1 MPRPP
6 RIHNTTPKKT
16 FVCAQCNGK
25 FRSKAGRTR
34 HINAKHSGLHMNSPE
49 EADLSDISSYL
60 STSSTHIFDSPTR
73 NLNSDALNF
82 GAASGNENYFG
93 NIDSDTPPLSP
104 LRDRDTASTSM
115 PVEYHPYLNGKMNS
129 NLWHL

>member
-1 MPRPP
+1 
-6 RIHNTTPKKT
+6 
-16 FVCAQCNGK
+16 
-25 FRSKAGRTR
+25 
-34 HINAKHSGLHMNSPE
+34 MNSPE

-82 GAASGNENYFG
+82 GAASGNKNYFG